1 MGYRRIRKGGSRV
14 LIELTEKQ
22 KEGLKI
28 AVTRYNQNKK
38 FTIISGYA

>member
-1 MGYRRIRKGGSRV
+1 M
-14 LIELTEKQ
+14 ELTNKQ

-28 AVTRYNQNKK
+28 AIARYRNNEK